1 MRKIPCKGTLVFTE
15 MDTYD
20 LYANEVPYEV
30 EDLPIVTKDG
40 WFSIKVRGFVYQD
53 IARDGSLLLIDPTA
67 KAQKADLVLL
77 KHGIQY
83 RLGYLYEFDD
93 EIMVTSEDE
102 DFYVER
108 DRVEHIWLVRGIL
121 FGKGTY

>member
-1 MRKIPCKGTLVFTE
+1 MRKIPCMGTLVFTE
-15 MDTYD
+15 KDTYD
-20 LYANEVPYEV
+20 VYANEAPYEV
-30 EDLPIVTKDG
+30 EDLPISTQDG
-40 WFSIKVRGFVYQD
+40 WFAVKVRGFAYPD
-53 IARDGSLLLIDPTA
+53 IARDGSLLLIDPRA
-67 KAQKADLVLL
+67 KPQKEDLVLL

-83 RLGYLYEFDD
+83 RLGYLYELDD

-108 DRVEHIWLVRGIL
+108 ARVEHIWLVRGIL